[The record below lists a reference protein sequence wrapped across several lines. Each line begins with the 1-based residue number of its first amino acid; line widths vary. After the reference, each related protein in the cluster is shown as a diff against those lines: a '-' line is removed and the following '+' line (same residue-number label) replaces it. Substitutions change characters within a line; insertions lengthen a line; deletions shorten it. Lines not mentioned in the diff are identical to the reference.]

1 MTRGRANAHTGTDTG
16 IWLIDPDPTT
26 EASNIATSINAAG
39 NGSAVGVAATSAGAV
54 VTITATTAG
63 AGGNGIAI
71 GGDVNSVGGGL
82 TEGNANFPA
91 VAPATRSTWA
101 YNVLYVGVRTTSG
114 FQPSA

>member
-26 EASNIATSINAAG
+26 EASNTATSINAAG

-71 GGDVNSVGGGL
+71 GGGVNSVGSGL
-82 TEGNANFPA
+82 TGDKDNFLGG
-91 VAPATRSTWA
+91 APETASISG
-101 YNVLYVGVRTTSG
+101 YNDVYVWGLSH
-114 FQPSA
+114 